1 MHCEYMTD
9 ILFKAID
16 EVVDSG
22 VLSGRKVVMFG
33 LNAPAFI
40 CKHYLQKKGTDIFA
54 FVDNNPFAVDQF
66 NNPDIV
72 PTFHHLIGDRRLKAY
87 RPDELPREY
96 HDEYVFLLYS
106 KYEKEMLEQLAS
118 LGYEQGKQAFVLG
131 GFWKTEEVKRAYV
144 PEGAGRLLTAE
155 EEKEC
160 QMAGLRYIH
169 KLCEENNLKYFLHYG
184 SLLGAVRH
192 KGYIPWDDDL
202 DILMMNED
210 MLKLIDIIKAENGR
224 YEVFYAGFDDP
235 ARHFI
240 ARVVD
245 RETLYH
251 QWDIPLETFG
261 GMMALDIFPMAGMP
275 DGEKESLEFYN
286 NVMKY
291 AWEYDDLT
299 VEFPNPD
306 EETLHR
312 KLECKKQ
319 VLDAMLKYP
328 AWDSEYIFTVPTK
341 PGPPLIFRREWWD
354 EQIPMEFEGEYF
366 LGSKGYD
373 SILTKHYGDYMT
385 PPPDNLKV
393 SIHRTTTY
401 WKQ

>member
-9 ILFKAID
+9 ILLRAID
-16 EVVDSG
+16 EVIDSG
-22 VLSGRKVVMFG
+22 VLKDRRVVMFG
-33 LNAPAFI
+33 LNAPGFI
-40 CKHYLQKKGTDIFA
+40 CKQYLQQKGIELFA
-54 FVDNNPFAVDQF
+54 FVDNGHSAVNQF
-66 NNPDIV
+66 NNPDIA
-72 PTFHHLIGDRRLKAY
+72 PTFHHLIGDRRIKAY
-87 RPDELPREY
+87 HPDELPDEY

-106 KYEKEMLEQLAS
+106 KYEQEMLNQLAEM
-118 LGYEQGKQAFVLG
+118 GYAKDKQAFVLG
-131 GFWKTEEVKRAYV
+131 GFWRTEELKRAYV
-144 PEGAGRLLTAE
+144 PEGAGSLLTPDE
-155 EEKEC
+155 IKEC
-160 QMAGLRYIH
+160 QMAGLRYVH
-169 KLCEENNLKYFLHYG
+169 NLCEKNGLKYFLHYG

-210 MLKLIDIIKAENGR
+210 MLKLIDIIKSENGR

-240 ARVVD
+240 ARIVD
-245 RETLYH
+245 KETLYH

-275 DGEKESLEFYN
+275 GGDEESLKFYFD
-286 NVMKY
+286 VMKY

-306 EETLHR
+306 DNTLKR
-312 KLECKKQ
+312 KLLCKQ
-319 VLDAMLKYP
+319 HVLDDMLKYP
-328 AWDSEYIFTVPTK
+328 AWESEYIFTIPTK
-341 PGPPLIFRREWWD
+341 PGRPLIFRREWWD

-366 LGSKGYD
+366 FGPKGYD
-373 SILTKHYGDYMT
+373 AILSTHYGDYMT
-385 PPPDNLKV
+385 PPPENKKV